1 MSVGPPRYDEL
12 AILRRQLERERQA
25 RLDAETSLA
34 DGLRELSLRE
44 QEIGLL
50 EAIAADVNRLGDA
63 GATLASAI
71 ERICRHTLWPVG
83 HVFAV
88 EAAPGA
94 EPQLKSS
101 GIWHCFDP
109 DRFALLRAVSVE
121 EEDAIYDRLPGQAL
135 GTGRPAW
142 TMDIGQD
149 RDFSRAAVAQQAGL
163 RAAFAFPVLL
173 GREVVAVLEFFS
185 DRAGEPGEALLRNMA
200 QIGMHLG
207 RVIER
212 QRFDA
217 VPRNRAQAQIAP
229 GEDARLREQLHLMD
243 DILASVAQGV
253 AYEDAQGCLHS
264 YNRQFLE
271 LLDIPWDY
279 AESLPAMKS
288 ITRSFLDP
296 AKRKALFVLNGK
308 SLDDT
313 GWERLDG
320 DLIEYEL
327 DDSKNYILD
336 MTSGYVV
343 EMRRQPLATGGY
355 VWVLTDVTHHIYT
368 QESLRESEAR
378 WRSLTHLSADLYWE
392 MDFDLRITKLE
403 GQGTSNMQHVSSL
416 LGKIP
421 RASQDLRN
429 MSVDFEAQCALM
441 NAHRS
446 FHELELQLPDGN
458 GGWVWVSVSGEP
470 KYAADGRFAGYRG
483 VVRDIAEQ
491 KRAQDEIK
499 QLAFYDELTGLPNR
513 RLMFDR
519 LERAQAVSAREGT
532 HGALL
537 FIDLDNFKKI
547 NDTLGHKCG
556 DQLLVQVAARLRDS
570 LRTSDT
576 LSRLR
581 NDDAARLGGDEF
593 VVVLDG
599 LAGGR
604 EEAAAKVE
612 VVARKVL
619 STLNKPYD
627 LDGQQVR
634 STPSIGVELFQ
645 GRGENMAELMRRAD
659 LAMYQAKSQG
669 RNRVCFYTE
678 AMQAQASP

>member
-1 MSVGPPRYDEL
+1 MSVGPPQYDEL
-12 AILRRQLERERQA
+12 AILRRQLERERRA
-25 RLDAETSLA
+25 RLDAEALVE
-34 DGLRELSLRE
+34 DGLRELYLRQ

-50 EAIAADVNRLGDA
+50 EAITAHANQSTDADAL
-63 GATLASAI
+63 LALAVQ
-71 ERICRHTLWPVG
+71 RICRHALWPVG

-88 EAAPGA
+88 ETGPQGA

-101 GIWHCFDP
+101 GIWYCFDP
-109 DRFALLRAVSVE
+109 DRFAFLRKASVE
-121 EEDAIYDRLPGQAL
+121 GEDATYDGLPGRVL
-135 GTGRPAW
+135 GTGRSAW
-142 TMDIGQD
+142 GADIVQD
-149 RDFSRAAVAQQAGL
+149 KDFSRAAVAKRAGL
-163 RAAFAFPVLL
+163 RAAFAFPAVV

-185 DRAGEPGEALLRNMA
+185 DRDNEPDEPLLRCMA
-200 QIGMHLG
+200 QIGMLLG

-212 QRFDA
+212 QRVEVA
-217 VPRNRAQAQIAP
+217 QPRRAQAQIAP
-229 GEDARLREQLHLMD
+229 GHEQLREQLHLMD
-243 DILASVAQGV
+243 DILASVTQGV
-253 AYEDAQGCLHS
+253 AYEDIQGCLHS

-271 LLDIPWDY
+271 LLDIPRAY
-279 AESLPAMKS
+279 AESLPAMRD
-288 ITRSFLDP
+288 ITRSFLDSE
-296 AKRKALFVLNGK
+296 KRKALFVLNGR

-392 MDFDLRITKLE
+392 MDSDLRIAKLE
-403 GQGTSNMQHVSSL
+403 GQGTSNMQYVSSL

-441 NAHRS
+441 NAQRS

-458 GGWVWVSVSGEP
+458 DGWVWVSASGEP

-513 RLMFDR
+513 RLMFGR
-519 LERAQAVSAREGT
+519 LERAQAAGAREGT

-576 LSRLR
+576 LSRLS

-604 EEAAAKVE
+604 NEAAAKVE
-612 VVARKVL
+612 IVARKVL

-645 GRGENMAELMRRAD
+645 GCGENMAELMRRAD

-669 RNRVCFYTE
+669 RNRVCFYTK

>member
-1 MSVGPPRYDEL
+1 
-12 AILRRQLERERQA
+12 
-25 RLDAETSLA
+25 
-34 DGLRELSLRE
+34 
-44 QEIGLL
+44 
-50 EAIAADVNRLGDA
+50 
-63 GATLASAI
+63 
-71 ERICRHTLWPVG
+71 
-83 HVFAV
+83 
-88 EAAPGA
+88 
-94 EPQLKSS
+94 
-101 GIWHCFDP
+101 
-109 DRFALLRAVSVE
+109 
-121 EEDAIYDRLPGQAL
+121 
-135 GTGRPAW
+135 
-142 TMDIGQD
+142 
-149 RDFSRAAVAQQAGL
+149 
-163 RAAFAFPVLL
+163 
-173 GREVVAVLEFFS
+173 
-185 DRAGEPGEALLRNMA
+185 
-200 QIGMHLG
+200 
-207 RVIER
+207 
-212 QRFDA
+212 
-217 VPRNRAQAQIAP
+217 
-229 GEDARLREQLHLMD
+229 
-243 DILASVAQGV
+243 
-253 AYEDAQGCLHS
+253 
-264 YNRQFLE
+264 
-271 LLDIPWDY
+271 
-279 AESLPAMKS
+279 
-288 ITRSFLDP
+288 
-296 AKRKALFVLNGK
+296 
-308 SLDDT
+308 
-313 GWERLDG
+313 
-320 DLIEYEL
+320 
-327 DDSKNYILD
+327 
-336 MTSGYVV
+336 
-343 EMRRQPLATGGY
+343 
-355 VWVLTDVTHHIYT
+355 
-368 QESLRESEAR
+368 
-378 WRSLTHLSADLYWE
+378 
-392 MDFDLRITKLE
+392 
-403 GQGTSNMQHVSSL
+403 MQHVSSL